1 MDPNKSIL
9 PEYAGTIY
17 TIQADPSAEE
27 RLITGFLVS
36 ESGDEMTI
44 VDTAGNE
51 VTVLKEHVTDR
62 YPMDISIMPE
72 GLLDSLDDHQLRNL
86 FKFIQSEKAPE

>member
-1 MDPNKSIL
+1 
-9 PEYAGTIY
+9 
-17 TIQADPSAEE
+17 
-27 RLITGFLVS
+27 
-36 ESGDEMTI
+36 MTI